1 MDKTIALLGGDLRQV
16 HLARMLAA
24 DGWDAVTWG
33 LERGE
38 APSPVSLEEAA
49 ARPILVLPLPV
60 GREGRLILPLSGEE
74 LPLEA
79 LWPMLR
85 PGQLLLGGQAGTL
98 KAALAS
104 DFGLTLEDYFD
115 REETQA
121 ANAVPT
127 AEGAVQRAMEATD
140 RVLLGAR
147 CLVVGYGRI
156 GKVLCSRLAAMGARV
171 TAAARR
177 YETLAWARAMGC
189 EALPMEALGDR
200 LGEFEVIFNTVPAPV
215 LGRTA
220 LERTGA
226 DCLLM
231 ELASPPGGIDGEAAK
246 ALGRRYL
253 RASGLPGQVAPRTA
267 AAILLDSIY
276 HILEERGVPI

>member
-1 MDKTIALLGGDLRQV
+1 MDQTIALIGGDRRQV
-16 HLARMLAA
+16 HMARMLAA
-24 DGWDAVTWG
+24 DGRDVAAWG
-33 LERGE
+33 LEGGGGP
-38 APSPVSLEEAA
+38 ASVSLEDAV
-49 ARPILVLPLPV
+49 RRDIVLLPLPV
-60 GREGRLILPLSGEE
+60 GRGGLLTLPLSDEQLSLGR
-74 LPLEA
+74 

-85 PGQLLLGGQAGTL
+85 RDQILLGGQAGTL
-98 KAALAS
+98 KEALAA
-104 DFGLTLEDYFD
+104 DYGLTLEDYFD
-115 REETQA
+115 REETQV

-140 RVLLGAR
+140 TTLLGAN
-147 CLVVGYGRI
+147 CLVVGYGRV
-156 GKVLCSRLAAMGARV
+156 GKVLCRRLAGLGARV

-177 YETLAWARAMGC
+177 YETLAWVRAFGY
-189 EALPMEALGDR
+189 EALPMGELGER
-200 LGEFEVIFNTVPAPV
+200 LGEFDLIFNTVPVPV
-215 LGRTA
+215 LDREA

-231 ELASPPGGIDGEAAK
+231 ELASPPGGIDAPAAQ
-246 ALGRRYL
+246 ALGRRFL